1 MQTALGSSPV
11 PKTKRTEV
19 LQSKELEFKG
29 ATRRAKSKVSLN
41 MFELFSLL
49 FYRCLYISWNVNYF
63 FQGIISDLEKQ

>member
-11 PKTKRTEV
+11 PKSKRTEV

-41 MFELFSLL
+41 MFELILL
-49 FYRCLYISWNVNYF
+49 SFYMC
-63 FQGIISDLEKQ
+63 